1 MEVSPSCF
9 QTPQILN
16 ITESIPSVKRRERSR
31 SVTFKTWVRFPSAPP
46 RDYMSF
52 SEIWNG
58 PSFLNRSAVAR
69 RMKARDEAGKSS
81 KKTKKHYKEHYRK
94 DWDKDLWD

>member
-1 MEVSPSCF
+1 MVLLFTHRGINSF
-9 QTPQILN
+9 
-16 ITESIPSVKRRERSR
+16 ESNNCSRRVCS

-52 SEIWNG
+52 REIWNG
-58 PSFLNRSAVAR
+58 PSFLNRSEVAR
-69 RMKARDEAGKSS
+69 RMTARDNAGKRE
-81 KKTKKHYKEHYRK
+81 KVGKTKKHYKEHYRK